1 MVRKPRPKKTNR
13 VKASAGRRRKPAAV
27 PSSLPDDIE
36 AMRLVMEHLPLA
48 FAVFDADD
56 RLAFYNSRYAKMS
69 RLPKRELSG
78 NPTFEKIIR
87 RIVARNVV
95 SGIGDNPEDWIERR
109 LEHHRNPG
117 KAVEIPIRNGRW
129 MKVLE
134 RRADQDFTI
143 LVYEDITKQKNNAEI
158 ILQREEYLRHVMET
172 VLNAIIT
179 IDARGLIDTFN
190 PAAEKVFGY
199 NADEVV
205 SMNVKMLM
213 PKPYRMEHDKH
224 LKRYLK
230 TGTRHVIGSGREVMG
245 QRKDGTVF
253 PMNIAVSE
261 HRKDG
266 KPMFIGVVSDITE
279 QRAAAEALRMSE
291 ERYALVTKAS
301 NEGIWDWDIK
311 TGKLYVSHRVEEL
324 LGPKAGYW
332 FRKNSVYKIIH
343 PDDRTAYK
351 DALVRHLKGETP
363 SFECEFRSID
373 NAVEPRWLRNRGLAL
388 RDARGRAVRM
398 TGSIADISGRKRA
411 EEEMLEATELAEVA
425 SRAKT
430 EFLANVSH
438 ELRTPLNAIIG
449 FSDLITS
456 EVFGPIGSDKYSD
469 YAKTINDSGQHLLGI
484 INDILD
490 VSRIEIGKLDFRP
503 EPVDL
508 TAAIDTCMR
517 LIRSRADT
525 AGLTLRRNVQKG
537 LPKLRADPRR
547 IKQVI
552 LNLLSNA
559 TKFTANGGTVTL
571 RARLTPTGTLVVS
584 VTDTGIGM
592 KAADVKKVML
602 PFVQVDS
609 KLARKY
615 EGTGLG
621 LPLAKSFVEL
631 HGGTIKI
638 KSAPRK
644 GTTVSVYLPP
654 EILIS

>member
-1 MVRKPRPKKTNR
+1 MVRKPRPKKTSRGNAPAGGR
-13 VKASAGRRRKPAAV
+13 QHDASAA
-27 PSSLPDDIE
+27 SLPDDIE
-36 AMRLVMEHLPLA
+36 AMRQAIEYMPHGVA
-48 FAVFDADD
+48 AFDAGD
-56 RLAFYNSRYAKMS
+56 RLAFHNSRYAEMS

-78 NPTFEKIIR
+78 SPTFEEITG
-87 RIVARNVV
+87 RIVARNVIA
-95 SGIGDNPEDWIERR
+95 GIGDNPEDWIKRR
-109 LEHHRNPG
+109 LERHRNPDG
-117 KAVEIPIRNGRW
+117 AHEVQQRGGNWLR
-129 MKVLE
+129 VHE
-134 RRADQDFTI
+134 RRTDQGFTI
-143 LVYEDITKQKNNAEI
+143 IIYEDITKQKNNAEI

-172 VLNAIIT
+172 VLDAIIT

-199 NADEVV
+199 NADEVIGR
-205 SMNVKMLM
+205 NVKVLM
-213 PKPYRMEHDKH
+213 PQPFHREHDGY
-224 LKRYLK
+224 LKTYLK
-230 TGTRHVIGSGREVMG
+230 TGTRHVIGSGSEVMG
-245 QRKDGTVF
+245 QHKDGTVF

-261 HRKDG
+261 HRQNG
-266 KPMFIGVVSDITE
+266 KPMFIGAVSDITE
-279 QRAAAEALRMSE
+279 QKTAAEALRMSE

-311 TGKLYVSHRVEEL
+311 TGELYISHRVGEL
-324 LGPKAGYW
+324 LGPKTGYW
-332 FRKNSVYKIIH
+332 SRKNSVYKIIH
-343 PDDRTAYK
+343 PDDRGAYK
-351 DALVRHLKGETP
+351 DALVRHLKGETS
-363 SFECEFRSID
+363 SFECEFRNID
-373 NAVEPRWLRNRGLAL
+373 NSGESRWLRNRGLAL

-398 TGSIADISGRKRA
+398 TGSIADISARKRA
-411 EEEMLEATELAEVA
+411 EEEMLEATEMAEVA

-456 EVFGPIGSDKYSD
+456 EVFGPVGNEKYSD
-469 YAKTINDSGQHLLGI
+469 YARTINDSGQHLLGI

-490 VSRIEIGKLDFRP
+490 VSRIEIGKLDFHP

-508 TAAIDTCMR
+508 AIAIDTCMR
-517 LIRSRADT
+517 LIRSRTDA
-525 AGLTLRRNVQKG
+525 AGLSLRRNVQKG

-552 LNLLSNA
+552 MNLLSNA
-559 TKFTANGGTVTL
+559 TKFTASGGTVTL
-571 RARLTPTGTLVVS
+571 KARLTPTGTLVVS
-584 VTDTGIGM
+584 IADTGIGM
-592 KAADVKKVML
+592 KEADVKKVML

-631 HGGTIKI
+631 HGGTMKI

-654 EILIS
+654 EILIT

>member
-1 MVRKPRPKKTNR
+1 
-13 VKASAGRRRKPAAV
+13 
-27 PSSLPDDIE
+27 
-36 AMRLVMEHLPLA
+36 MRFVMEYLPLA

-69 RLPKRELSG
+69 HLPKRKLSG
-78 NPTFEKIIR
+78 NPTFEEIIR
-87 RIVARNVV
+87 GIVSRDVID
-95 SGIGDNPEDWIERR
+95 GIGDNPEDWIEKR
-109 LEHHRNPG
+109 LEQHRNPG
-117 KAVEIPIRNGRW
+117 KAIEIPIRNGKW

-134 RRADQDFTI
+134 QRTEQDFTI
-143 LVYEDITKQKNNAEI
+143 LVYEDITKQKNNAGI
-158 ILQREEYLRHVMET
+158 ILQREEYLRRVMET
-172 VLNAIIT
+172 VLDAIIT
-179 IDARGLIDTFN
+179 IDTRGLIDTFN

-205 SMNVKMLM
+205 GRNVKVLM
-213 PKPYRMEHDKH
+213 PQPYRKEHDGH
-224 LKRYLK
+224 LKRYLQ
-230 TGTRHVIGSGREVMG
+230 TGTRHVIGTGREVMG

-253 PMNIAVSE
+253 PMTIALSE
-261 HRKDG
+261 HRQDG
-266 KPMFIGVVSDITE
+266 KPMFIGVVNDITI
-279 QRAAAEALRMSE
+279 QKAQAEALRMSE

-311 TGKLYVSHRVEEL
+311 TGELYVSNRVEEL
-324 LGPKAGYW
+324 LGPKSGYW
-332 FRKNSVYKIIH
+332 FRKDSVYKIIH
-343 PDDRTAYK
+343 ADDRAAYK
-351 DALVRHLKGETP
+351 DAMVRHLKGEAP
-363 SFECEFRSID
+363 SFECEFRISGKTHGM
-373 NAVEPRWLRNRGLAL
+373 RWLRARGLAL

-398 TGSIADISGRKRA
+398 TGSIADISERKRA
-411 EEEMLEATELAEVA
+411 EEEMQEATEMAEVA

-456 EVFGPIGSDKYSD
+456 EVFGPVGNEKYAD
-469 YAKTINDSGQHLLGI
+469 YSKTINDSGQHLLGI

-490 VSRIEIGKLDFRP
+490 VSRIEIGKLDFQP
-503 EPVDL
+503 ELIDL
-508 TAAIDTCMR
+508 TSAIDTCMR
-517 LIRSRADT
+517 LIRSRSDA
-525 AGLTLRRNVQKG
+525 AGLSLRRNVQKD

-547 IKQVI
+547 IKQV
-552 LNLLSNA
+552 LMNLLSNA

-571 RARLTPTGTLVVS
+571 KARLTPTGTMVLS

-592 KAADVKKVML
+592 KEADVKKVML

-621 LPLAKSFVEL
+621 LTLAKSFVEL
-631 HGGTIKI
+631 HGGTMKI

-644 GTTVSVYLPP
+644 GTTVSVYFPP